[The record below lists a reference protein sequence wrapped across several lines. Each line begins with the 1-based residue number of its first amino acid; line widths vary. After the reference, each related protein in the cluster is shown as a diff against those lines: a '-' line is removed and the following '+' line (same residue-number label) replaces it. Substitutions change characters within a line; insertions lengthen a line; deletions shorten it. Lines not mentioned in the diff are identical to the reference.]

1 MSTPPLHDPLSLDDL
16 ERRLTDMEVK
26 AAFAEDLL
34 DTLNETVARQQ
45 QQIEALLREVLSL
58 RQQGPEPGA
67 PVFRSLRDEIPPH
80 Y

>member
-1 MSTPPLHDPLSLDDL
+1 MNDDDTEL
-16 ERRLTDMEVK
+16 MRRITDLEVK

-45 QQIEALLREVLSL
+45 QQIEALLREVLEL
-58 RQQGPEPGA
+58 RRRAPEEGPAGQ
-67 PVFRSLRDEIPPH
+67 RNLRDDLPPH

>member
-1 MSTPPLHDPLSLDDL
+1 MNSPTLPDRASNDDL
-16 ERRLTDMEVK
+16 ERRLTELEMK
-26 AAFAEDLL
+26 AAYAEDLL

-58 RQQGPEPGA
+58 RQQAPDPGA